1 SAAVIFANYYDNGGS
16 VTKLSGIFK
25 TPFSDVKK
33 TDENIGSIAVAYA
46 MGFIDKGNGTF
57 GGSKKVTRA
66 EAVQMIYDYIL
77 RLSKESN

>member
-1 SAAVIFANYYDNGGS
+1 M
-16 VTKLSGIFK
+16 
-25 TPFSDVKK
+25 
-33 TDENIGSIAVAYA
+33 AYA

-77 RLSKESN
+77 LLSEESK